1 MELIK
6 QPNGKYCSIN
16 WNEDFVF
23 YNYTEEEVILQRYI
37 NNANK
42 DMDNAKHYGN
52 IIERLLVD
60 ETYNGRVLKEMGFEK
75 SFEELVKYIPRKPL
89 DQSYAGCDFCTYAMC
104 PTCGE
109 RVQDGLGHTDEKCK
123 CGQLL
128 KWK

>member
-23 YNYTEEEVILQRYI
+23 YNYTEEEVVQRYI
-37 NNANK
+37 NEAK
-42 DMDNAKHYGN
+42 RDMDKAKHYGN
-52 IIERLLVD
+52 IIDSFIRGNRYSGEI
-60 ETYNGRVLKEMGFEK
+60 LKELGFEQ
-75 SFEELVKYIPRKPL
+75 SFEELAKYIPRKPL
-89 DQSYAGCDFCTYAMC
+89 DQSYAGCDFCTYAKC
-104 PTCGE
+104 PACGGM
-109 RVQDGLGHTDEKCK
+109 VQDGLGHTDEKCK